1 MLLTRA
7 KASRTRISHL
17 DFWRQVRRECV
28 LEVTQ
33 THIHIHTH
41 TFTPWRVPRGGGLEG
56 RHAHGELEA
65 HGGSGEE
72 YGSCVREND
81 GCRDSRAMV
90 CKEGAGGG
98 PREAIP
104 GGVMGGRRAC
114 ELTKRSQGAV
124 EGGGASAPVVSVTS
138 RALGPPGDRGAG
150 RPCSRDRGSL
160 GPNRCPWRAAKGH
173 RPVRA
178 LCGQELQ
185 MCGNSSYDDKF
196 THRYRYRC
204 LFTEMFPERRP
215 RINSQ
220 FTPQMDVP
228 VCSTGTCERHHE
240 RRPRPRGS
248 STRSRV
254 RQTGAR
260 RS

>member
-1 MLLTRA
+1 MTAALG
-7 KASRTRISHL
+7 
-17 DFWRQVRRECV
+17 VRVVVIE
-28 LEVTQ
+28 
-33 THIHIHTH
+33 
-41 TFTPWRVPRGGGLEG
+41 GLSDPTG
-56 RHAHGELEA
+56 AHGA
-65 HGGSGEE
+65 PP
-72 YGSCVREND
+72 
-81 GCRDSRAMV
+81 RAI
-90 CKEGAGGG
+90 G
-98 PREAIP
+98 
-104 GGVMGGRRAC
+104 
-114 ELTKRSQGAV
+114 L
-124 EGGGASAPVVSVTS
+124 
-138 RALGPPGDRGAG
+138 
-150 RPCSRDRGSL
+150 
-160 GPNRCPWRAAKGH
+160 
-173 RPVRA
+173 RA

-185 MCGNSSYDDKF
+185 MCGNSSYDHKF